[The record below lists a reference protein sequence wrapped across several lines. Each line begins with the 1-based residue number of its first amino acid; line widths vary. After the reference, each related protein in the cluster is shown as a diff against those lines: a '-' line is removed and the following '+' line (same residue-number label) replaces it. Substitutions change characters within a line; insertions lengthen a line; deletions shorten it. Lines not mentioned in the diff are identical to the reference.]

1 MERTIV
7 FADLKLTVTLVE
19 DEPNVLTVLSD
30 QEFQVLT
37 GLLYL
42 SLNTF
47 SVTRALFCLDAL
59 MEKKDKDCT
68 TLECKCPCHK
78 G

>member
-7 FADLKLTVTLVE
+7 YADLKLTVTLVE
-19 DEPNVLTVLSD
+19 DEPNVLTALSD

-47 SVTRALFCLDAL
+47 SVTRALFSLDAL
-59 MEKKDKDCT
+59 LEKKDKLCT
-68 TLECKCPCHK
+68 DHECPCPCHR